1 MPRLFNFAKRPNP
14 PTAQLDVSELEGA
27 QLAISFCTHSPGEFC
42 FCRRVSPMK
51 LLFTLLEVGGRGDE
65 RRKIIEVAE
74 AVLHES
80 APSLLGEAH
89 INEADAMVEVCSRLN
104 RAILQ
109 AGKRICSCTAF
120 AGCYNEHL
128 GTVCYF
134 SAGHVPAL
142 LLHDLQ
148 TTELQATGLPLGLF
162 SHSTPDAPT
171 VALPPG
177 AALVVVSRRMVEAS
191 RKGKQFGYRGIRECL
206 EQEASRHANDICTS
220 LTTHMHG
227 FLRTHHLQPISMLA
241 LTRQPRA
248 VAAAG

>member
-1 MPRLFNFAKRPNP
+1 MPRLFNFAKRPDRP
-14 PTAQLDVSELEGA
+14 AVQLQVSDLEGA
-27 QLAISFCTHSPGEFC
+27 QLAMSSSPHAPGEFC
-42 FCRRVSPMK
+42 LSFRVSPTK
-51 LLFTLLEVGGRGDE
+51 LFFTLLEAGGRGEE
-65 RRKIIEVAE
+65 RRDIVAVSE
-74 AVLHES
+74 AVIQET
-80 APSLLGEAH
+80 APTLLREAH

-134 SAGHVPAL
+134 SAGHASAV
-142 LLHDLQ
+142 LLHDSQ
-148 TTELQATGLPLGLF
+148 ATELQATGLPLGLF

-177 AALVVVSRRMVEAS
+177 GALVVVSRRMVEAS
-191 RKGKQFGYRGIRECL
+191 RKGKQFGYRGVRECL
-206 EQEASRHANDICTS
+206 EGDASRRANDICAS
-220 LTTHMHG
+220 LTTQIHT
-227 FLRTHHLQPISMLA
+227 FLRTDRLHPMSMLA